1 MVKKS
6 VIRFL
11 RACYAVVVSRFSWLV
26 ILSAIAAAI
35 VPSVAYSQ
43 STFTDMQG
51 HWAQPCIEQLVQN
64 DIITGYEDG
73 TFRPNAPVT
82 RAEFATMLG
91 KAFPNAP
98 IVRDP
103 VDFVDI
109 PTDYW
114 AADSIQQVYQTG
126 FLSGYL
132 GQIFNPLRRI
142 LREQVWVG
150 LASGL
155 NYSPRRSV
163 NETLSASFTDSATIS
178 NYARN
183 AIAAATEKQIIVN
196 YPNVRVL
203 NPRQLATRAEVATSL
218 CQALRI
224 NQSVPDR
231 YIAKIPT
238 GSIAP
243 TASARTGNNAPKSEI
258 RGVWITNIDSN
269 VLFYPNRLTNA
280 LQTLKRLNFNTLYPT
295 VWNWGYTLYP
305 SQVARRVTGRAM
317 RLVTP
322 TDPNLNPDLGVQGRD
337 VLAEIVTQAHQKGMT
352 VIPWFEFGFMA
363 PADSEL
369 AKRHPEWLLK
379 RQNGTVVWKEGSH
392 DRVWLNPFRPDVQQ
406 FIENLVV
413 EIVTKYDVDGIQFDD
428 HFGFPSEF
436 GYDPFTVELYQQEH
450 DGEYPP
456 VDFKNAE
463 WIAWRA
469 DKISEYM
476 NRIYQAIKSRKPN
489 AIVSVS
495 PNPQEFS
502 YNFFLAD
509 WQTWEEEGLIDE
521 LVLQVYRQDINVF
534 IREIERPEVQA
545 AQSRIPV
552 AIGIITGVKPQ
563 PAPISQIQE
572 QVQVVRDRNLAGVSF
587 FFYESLWN
595 LAKEPRSTRQ
605 LAFQRMFAIPVQ
617 RPIASGNR
625 N

>member
-322 TDPNLNPDLGVQGRD
+322 TDPNLDPDLGVQGRD